1 MADDLDTRLK
11 AWEARMAAKKADE
24 AVRVADEPVLAP
36 PNARDIPLAAATSV
50 LVFPPGFELQ
60 YERHLAL
67 TRALKVAGVYPAL
80 KVYGLAA
87 HAPDPPAPRLI
98 LMTGTAVETERLAEA
113 FYTREAESFVAR
125 ECGGDW
131 NAINPAASVSNLAE
145 QGLPVD
151 KRSFDAVMAELR
163 S

>member
-1 MADDLDTRLK
+1 
-11 AWEARMAAKKADE
+11 MAAKKADE

-87 HAPDPPAPRLI
+87 QAPDPPAPRLI
-98 LMTGTAVETERLAEA
+98 LMTGSAAETQRLAEA
-113 FYTREAESFVAR
+113 FYTREAEAFVAR
-125 ECGGDW
+125 ECGNDW

-163 S
+163 SGRYLVTVELP